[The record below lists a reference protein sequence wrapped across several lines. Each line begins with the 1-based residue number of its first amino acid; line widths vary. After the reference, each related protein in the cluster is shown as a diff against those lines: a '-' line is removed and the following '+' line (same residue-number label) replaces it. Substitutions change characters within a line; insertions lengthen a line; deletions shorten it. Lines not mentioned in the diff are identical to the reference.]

1 LENRFVQIWSQSRDL
16 DRSSTAKNLK
26 AGLHEDVVMSKMNM
40 TKSDLTKQE
49 LAALEEEARKNR
61 MQQILPRLWLGS
73 KRAFDDEELLRR
85 HNISHIVSVM
95 PSLDDI
101 SDNPDGSGPLKATES
116 YQTVLGLRTR
126 LVIPVFDLGSEN
138 LLRHFPVAME
148 FIDSAI
154 SNGGTVLVHCLA
166 GASRSPTVV
175 AAYLME
181 TQQLSPQEAMLR
193 IRTIRARARPPDYF
207 VDQLYVYQA
216 CDYRPT
222 DQAAYLHWQL
232 RSQCQTD
239 CTWYDKKPSVFA
251 DKNVL
256 AAIPTTIPYYATQPG
271 PAGIVC
277 KKCETRLAPKESI
290 LSFLGDVQNYFLA
303 QPVDWMEP
311 EFENREH
318 VGELNCL
325 SCEQVVGEYSW
336 NGLQNENNECV
347 SPAFILHKQAVR
359 EQELWCS
366 AD

>member
-1 LENRFVQIWSQSRDL
+1 MWLWFVDEGCRAEIRGFLENRFVQIWSQSRDL
-16 DRSSTAKNLK
+16 DRSSTAKILK
-26 AGLHEDVVMSKMNM
+26 AGHDDIVMSKMNM

-49 LAALEEEARKNR
+49 LAAFEEARKTR

-95 PSLDDI
+95 PTSDDI

-138 LLRHFPVAME
+138 LLRHFPVARE

-193 IRTIRARARPPDYF
+193 IRTIRPRARPP
-207 VDQLYVYQA
+207 
-216 CDYRPT
+216 
-222 DQAAYLHWQL
+222 
-232 RSQCQTD
+232 
-239 CTWYDKKPSVFA
+239 
-251 DKNVL
+251 
-256 AAIPTTIPYYATQPG
+256 
-271 PAGIVC
+271 
-277 KKCETRLAPKESI
+277 
-290 LSFLGDVQNYFLA
+290 
-303 QPVDWMEP
+303 
-311 EFENREH
+311 
-318 VGELNCL
+318 
-325 SCEQVVGEYSW
+325 
-336 NGLQNENNECV
+336 
-347 SPAFILHKQAVR
+347 
-359 EQELWCS
+359 
-366 AD
+366 

>member
-1 LENRFVQIWSQSRDL
+1 MDI
-16 DRSSTAKNLK
+16 
-26 AGLHEDVVMSKMNM
+26 VMSKMNM
-40 TKSDLTKQE
+40 TKSGFSKQE
-49 LAALEEEARKNR
+49 LEALQEEEARKTR

-85 HNISHIVSVM
+85 HNISHIISVM
-95 PSLDDI
+95 PTSVDI
-101 SDNPDGSGPLKATES
+101 SDNPDGSGPFKTTES
-116 YQTVLGLRTR
+116 YQTILGHRTR

-138 LLRHFPVAME
+138 LLRHFPVAKE

-193 IRTIRARARPPDYF
+193 IRKIRPRARPRDYF
-207 VDQLYVYQA
+207 VDQLYIYQA
-216 CDYRPT
+216 CNYRPT
-222 DQAAYLHWQL
+222 AQAVYIHWQL

-239 CTWYDKKPSVFA
+239 YTWYDEKPSAFV
-251 DKNVL
+251 DNKVL
-256 AAIPTTIPYYATQPG
+256 AVIPTTIPYYTSQPHSE
-271 PAGIVC
+271 GIVC
-277 KKCETRLAPKESI
+277 KRCETRLAPKESI
-290 LSFLGDVQNYFLA
+290 LSLLGDAQNYFLA

-325 SCEQVVGEYSW
+325 SCEQVVGEYCW
-336 NGLQNENNECV
+336 NGLESNNNKWI

-359 EQELWCS
+359 
-366 AD
+366 